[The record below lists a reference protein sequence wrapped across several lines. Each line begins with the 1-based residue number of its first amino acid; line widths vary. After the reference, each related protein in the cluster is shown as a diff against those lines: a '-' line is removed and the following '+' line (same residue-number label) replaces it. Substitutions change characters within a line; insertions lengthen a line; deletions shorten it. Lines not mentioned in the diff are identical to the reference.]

1 MGKSGNFIIGS
12 LIGVALGAI
21 VGYLLGP
28 AQGTRFDTT
37 YQSRLDKAL
46 DEGRLAEEKRAAE
59 LRQEFLQAKKR
70 PATGGTGSI

>member
-1 MGKSGNFIIGS
+1 MGKSGNFIVGG

-28 AQGTRFDTT
+28 AQGTRYDAT
-37 YQSRLDKAL
+37 YQSRLDRAL
-46 DEGRLAEEKRAAE
+46 DEGRTAEEQRAAE

-70 PATGGTGSI
+70 PATDDSGVA